1 MSSLGNKEIFAE
13 NLNYY
18 MDRDGISQKELS
30 EVTGVATSTVN
41 DWAKAKK
48 YPRIDKIELLANY
61 FRILKSDLIEKKVK
75 DEDKKANNAL
85 VGVTAKLRKDKE
97 LFELVEQIC
106 NLSPAERT
114 AIFALLTT
122 FKK

>member
-75 DEDKKANNAL
+75 EEDKKENDIL
-85 VGVTAKLRKDKE
+85 VDIVLKLRSDKE
-97 LFELVEQIC
+97 LFELVEQISKL
-106 NLSPAERT
+106 NREERM
-114 AIFALLTT
+114 AISAILTT